1 MNAARP
7 SAIWIGTLAAVVV
20 IIVLL
25 RDILLPFVA
34 GIALAYLLDPVV
46 ERIER
51 LGVNRTVAA
60 LGIVGIFIIGVGGV
74 LVLVTPLLGTEVA
87 DFIEKFPQYIG
98 KLQAFAND
106 PGRPWLRKIIGE
118 GLSEAEQ
125 SAGQLTTAAADW
137 IPTFLRSLWSDSR
150 TLLSLFSLM
159 VGGRC
164 HSPFPGL

>member
-1 MNAARP
+1 MNVTRP
-7 SAIWIGTLAAVVV
+7 SVLWLATLAAVVV

-34 GIALAYLLDPVV
+34 GIALAYLLNPVV

-51 LGVNRTVAA
+51 LGVSRTVAA
-60 LGIVGIFIIGVGGV
+60 LGIVGLFIIGVGGV
-74 LVLVTPLLGTEVA
+74 LVLVTPLLGTEGA

-137 IPTFLRSLWSDSR
+137 IPTFLRSLW
-150 TLLSLFSLM
+150 
-159 VGGRC
+159 
-164 HSPFPGL
+164 

>member
-60 LGIVGIFIIGVGGV
+60 LGIVGLFIIGVGGA
-74 LVLVTPLLGTEVA
+74 E
-87 DFIEKFPQYIG
+87 
-98 KLQAFAND
+98 
-106 PGRPWLRKIIGE
+106 GRRRRC
-118 GLSEAEQ
+118 
-125 SAGQLTTAAADW
+125 D
-137 IPTFLRSLWSDSR
+137 LWGFENR
-150 TLLSLFSLM
+150 WRLLSS
-159 VGGRC
+159 GRNDYQR
-164 HSPFPGL
+164 

>member
-1 MNAARP
+1 MTAARP
-7 SAIWIGTLAAVVV
+7 NVFWIGTLAAIALMV
-20 IIVLL
+20 VLL

-34 GIALAYLLDPVV
+34 GIALAYLLSRAV

-60 LGIVGIFIIGVGGV
+60 LGIVGLFIIGVGGV

-87 DFIEKFPQYIG
+87 DFIEKVPQYIRQ
-98 KLQAFAND
+98 LQAVAND

-125 SAGQLTTAAADW
+125 SAGQLTTVGAHW
-137 IPTFLRSLWSDSR
+137 LPT
-150 TLLSLFSLM
+150 
-159 VGGRC
+159 
-164 HSPFPGL
+164 